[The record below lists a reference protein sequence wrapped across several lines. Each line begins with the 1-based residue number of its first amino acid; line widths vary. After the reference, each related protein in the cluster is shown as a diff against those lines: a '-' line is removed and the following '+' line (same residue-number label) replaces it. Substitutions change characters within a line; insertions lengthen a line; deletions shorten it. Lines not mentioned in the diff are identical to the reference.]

1 MNAQDMA
8 ERRMHLL
15 RKRWDGAIESDEQ
28 DELDDLTEAL
38 KLLHG
43 SWSERYGVVVAHEV
57 EA

>member
-1 MNAQDMA
+1 MNTQDMA

-15 RKRWDGAIESDEQ
+15 RKRWDGAIDSDEQ

-38 KLLHG
+38 RLLHS
-43 SWSERYGVVVAHEV
+43 SWADRYGTVIAHEV

>member
-1 MNAQDMA
+1 MA

-38 KLLHG
+38 KILHG

>member
-1 MNAQDMA
+1 MNTQDMA
-8 ERRMHLL
+8 DRRAVLL
-15 RKRWDGAIESDEQ
+15 RKRWDASITSDEQ